1 MFSNNYIK
9 LFNKYFPYVK
19 QSRKSFR
26 DKPYITSGIKVSIK
40 YKHKLY
46 KKNLN
51 NPNEITE
58 AAWERYRNL
67 TNSVIKKA
75 QEMYYKK
82 LIESHNN
89 SSKSL

>member
-1 MFSNNYIK
+1 MFSSNYIK

-46 KKNLN
+46 KK
-51 NPNEITE
+51 I
-58 AAWERYRNL
+58 
-67 TNSVIKKA
+67 
-75 QEMYYKK
+75 
-82 LIESHNN
+82 
-89 SSKSL
+89 SK